1 MATWLSLT
9 NDVLRRLREPAVS
22 SVTENFYSALIG
34 HLVNRAKVT
43 VEDAWSWRAL
53 RTVGSISTSSG
64 VAKYTVANTNER
76 TYVWAR
82 NRILYDMT
90 NRRRIYPAPPE
101 YIAAQRRLTVP
112 SPGDPVYY
120 QPYVSGGLFAIE
132 LFPTPAS
139 SIVIELDLYVPQ
151 NDLAANDEVLK
162 APTEPVLQKAWA
174 LALEERGETGG
185 STYVTALRDYSL
197 ALANAL
203 MRERA
208 LLSHDI
214 PRLEIV

>member
-22 SVTENFYSALIG
+22 SVAENFYSELIG
-34 HLVNRAKVT
+34 HLVNRAKAT

-53 RTVGSISTSSG
+53 RTVGSITTSGG
-64 VAKYTVANTNER
+64 VGQYQVAGTNER
-76 TYVWAR
+76 TYIWAR
-82 NRILYDMT
+82 NRIIYDVT

-101 YIAAQRRLTVP
+101 YIAAQRRLTTP
-112 SPGDPVYY
+112 SVADPVYY
-120 QPYVSGGLFAIE
+120 QSYVSGGLFAIE
-132 LFPTPAS
+132 LFPAPAS
-139 SIVIELDLYVPQ
+139 TITIELDLYVPQ
-151 NDLAANDEVLK
+151 NDLTSNDEVLK
-162 APTEPVLQKAWA
+162 APTEPVLRKAWA

-203 MRERA
+203 MHERV